1 MSTESPSKKIKT
13 DDAED
18 AVEDGWTIQPTSKAL
33 RTKNPIRRIVDNIA
47 NVKRKTDKDMIPLSI
62 GDPTVYGN
70 LRAPEVLTEAVVN
83 QVRGLKHNGYSH
95 SAGPAHTRAEIA
107 KYLSQEGVSYS
118 SDDIVIASGGSGALE
133 ICITATVD
141 VGENLLVPAPGFPL
155 YQVIAEA
162 NGSFVKEYPL
172 IPARGWEMDIS
183 ALEALIDDKTK
194 AIVINNPSNPC
205 GSLFSDQNLRDL
217 IAVAEKHK
225 LIIISDEIYGKM
237 VFSGETFTPAAAL
250 SKTVPVL
257 TVSGMAKMLVVPGW
271 RVGWL
276 MIHDPIG
283 ICDELRKG
291 IANLSQ
297 IILGA
302 NTISMGALEEI
313 LKAENNGATDL
324 AVFNKAYVGY
334 LEQAATTSVRILSK
348 APGLKVVEPKGAMY
362 LMVEILTDQFG
373 DEITDDKDFSK
384 KLLEEEAVFVLPGT
398 CFGAPNFFRIVFT
411 APEEKLTEAYERI
424 VAFCTRNHL

>member
-1 MSTESPSKKIKT
+1 MASESPNKRIKT
-13 DDAED
+13 GVDK
-18 AVEDGWTIQPTSKAL
+18 WNLQPASKAL

-47 NVKRKTDKDMIPLSI
+47 NVERKTDKTMIPLSI

-70 LRAPEVLTEAVVN
+70 LAAPQVLTDAVIN
-83 QVRGLKHNGYSH
+83 QVKGLKHNGYSH
-95 SAGPAHTRAEIA
+95 SAGPASTRNEIA
-107 KYLSQEGVSYS
+107 KYLSCEGVSYTA
-118 SDDIVIASGGSGALE
+118 DDIVIASGGSGALE

-172 IPARGWEMDIS
+172 IPSRGWEMDID

-205 GSLFSDQNLRDL
+205 GSLFSDQNLKDL
-217 IAVAEKHK
+217 LAIAEKYK

-237 VFSGETFTPAAAL
+237 VFSGETFTPIASL
-250 SKTVPVL
+250 TTRVPIL

-276 MIHDPIG
+276 MIHDPSG
-283 ICDELRKG
+283 HCSELRSG

-313 LKAENNGATDL
+313 LHAENDGATAL
-324 AVFNKAYVGY
+324 VEFNKNYVGY
-334 LEQAATTSVRILSK
+334 LEQAASTSVRILSQAK
-348 APGLKVVEPKGAMY
+348 GLKVVEPKGAMY
-362 LMVEILTDQFG
+362 LMVEILTDQFK
-373 DEITDDKDFSK
+373 DIEDDKVFSL
-384 KLLEEEAVFVLPGT
+384 KLLEEEAVFVLPGE
-398 CFGAPNFFRIVFT
+398 CFGAKNFFRVVFT
-411 APEEKLTEAYERI
+411 APEEKLSEAYERI
-424 VAFCTRNHL
+424 VAFCNNHAI